1 MTTIRQ
7 FIHSNPARAMEL
19 FAKLLETSDTATK
32 TRERL
37 FGELKEELELVA
49 KLEEQHLFP
58 VLKKHKET
66 KHLVQDALSDN
77 RQTRKLLAQLERTP
91 KDDESFAPQVRE
103 LRKSFQ
109 QHVRDEKKELLPA
122 VMKALSDEEAESVL
136 ASIEDEKAEIEAA
149 KRAEAEERRAEARQE
164 REQVESVQRTAE
176 GMANTVRS
184 VAEGAQRAARTTQ
197 DAVRTGVGTASEI
210 AERSTDHVVQLFSV
224 SGHRTQEV
232 AAQAAERV
240 QAVAQSSTAL
250 MRGFQEVSLACLEMS
265 QRRFEQNL
273 EAFTELAR
281 CRSVPEFVAAQ
292 SSLIRGNLEMTFE
305 NSRRLTQL
313 SENLIEEA
321 TRNVD
326 AERGTKPE
334 RGRRAA

>member
-7 FIHSNPARAMEL
+7 FIHTNPARAMEL
-19 FAKLLETSDTATK
+19 FAKLLDTSETAIK

-37 FGELKEELELVA
+37 FGELKQELDVVA
-49 KLEEQHLFP
+49 KLEERHLFP
-58 VLKKHKET
+58 LLKKHKET
-66 KHLVQDALSDN
+66 KDLVQDALSDN

-91 KDDESFAPQVRE
+91 KDDESFTAKVIE

-122 VMKALSDEEAESVL
+122 VIKALSDEEAESVL

-149 KRAEAEERRAEARQE
+149 KRAEAEERRAEAREE
-164 REQVESVQRTAE
+164 RELESVQRTAK
-176 GMANTVRS
+176 GVASTVLS

-197 DAVRTGVGTASEI
+197 DAVRTGVGAASEI

-224 SGHRTQEV
+224 SGQRTQEV

-240 QAVAQSSTAL
+240 QAVAQSSAVL
-250 MRGFQEVSLACLEMS
+250 VRGLQEVSLAWLEMS

-273 EAFTELAR
+273 EALTELAR
-281 CRSVPEFVAAQ
+281 CRSVPELVAAQ
-292 SSLIRGNLEMTFE
+292 NALIRGNLEMTLE
-305 NSRRLTQL
+305 NSRRLAQL
-313 SENLIEEA
+313 SETLIEEA